1 MSSARR
7 RGSAVTL
14 ALWLALGGAGAA
26 LPGCAAKRRVAPSQP
41 PEQVYALAMQKLE
54 KKKYFAGRT
63 LLQELLPRIPP
74 DDRDLLPRVQLA
86 IADSFYKDRGFL
98 NYGEALNGYRNFLTY
113 FPDHLEADRAQFMVG
128 MSLFQQALSPDR
140 DQALTLKA
148 IEEFRK
154 VVTNHPGSPFVEQSQ
169 QAIGRCQE
177 RLAEHER
184 LIGWFYHRR
193 KAWLAAIDRYRDIL
207 EKYPAYGR
215 TDRVLFDLGQCLLAV
230 GRRPEAEEAFTRL
243 QQGDPDGPLA
253 SKAKDLLA
261 EYDRSQGRERKD
273 PKG

>member
-1 MSSARR
+1 LSSARR
-7 RGSAVTL
+7 RGSAATL

-26 LPGCAAKRRVAPSQP
+26 LPGCAAKRRVAPPP
-41 PEQVYALAMQKLE
+41 PEQVYALAMQKME

-113 FPDHLEADRAQFMVG
+113 FPDHPEADRAQFMVG

-148 IEEFRK
+148 IEEFRE
-154 VVTNHPGSPFVEQSQ
+154 VVTNHAGSPFVEQSQ
-169 QAIGRCQE
+169 QAIRRCQE

-193 KAWLAAIDRYRDIL
+193 KAWLAAIDRYRDVL

>member
-1 MSSARR
+1 M
-7 RGSAVTL
+7 L
-14 ALWLALGGAGAA
+14 AGAAAA
-26 LPGCAAKRRVAPSQP
+26 LPGCAAKRKGTPLQP
-41 PEQVYALAMQKLE
+41 PEQAYALAMQKME
-54 KKKYFAGRT
+54 SKKYFAART
-63 LLQELLPRIPP
+63 LLQELLPRIAP

-86 IADSFYKDRGFL
+86 IADCFYNDRGYL
-98 NYGEALNGYRNFLTY
+98 NYGEALNGYRNFLIY

-140 DQALTLKA
+140 DQALTFNA
-148 IEEFRK
+148 IAEFK
-154 VVTNHPGSPFVEQSQ
+154 KLAANHPGSPFVEQSQ
-169 QAIGRCQE
+169 ERIRRCQD

-184 LIGWFYHRR
+184 LIGWFYQRR

-207 EKYPAYGR
+207 EKYPSYVR

-230 GRRPEAEEAFTRL
+230 GRRPEAAEAFNRL

-261 EYDRSQGRERKD
+261 DYDRSQGKERKD
-273 PKG
+273 PEG

>member
-1 MSSARR
+1 MA
-7 RGSAVTL
+7 ACL
-14 ALWLALGGAGAA
+14 LAA
-26 LPGCAAKRRVAPSQP
+26 LPACASKGARKREAPP
-41 PEQVYALAMQKLE
+41 PEQIYRTALQKME
-54 KKKYFAGRT
+54 KKKYYAART
-63 LLQELLPRIPP
+63 LLQSALPRIPP
-74 DDRDLLPRVQLA
+74 EDRDLLPKVQLA
-86 IADSFYKDRGFL
+86 IADAFYKDGGLL

-140 DQALTLKA
+140 DQALTLNA
-148 IEEFRK
+148 IAEFKK
-154 VVTNHPGSPFVEQSQ
+154 VTADHPGSPYVEQSQ
-169 QAIGRCQE
+169 ERIRRCQD

-184 LIGWFYHRR
+184 LIGWFYQRR

-207 EKYPAYGR
+207 EKYPSYGR
-215 TDRVLFDLGQCLLAV
+215 TDRVLFDLGQCLLAI

-243 QQGDPDGPLA
+243 QQGNPDGPLA

-261 EYDRSQGRERKD
+261 EYDRSQGKERKD